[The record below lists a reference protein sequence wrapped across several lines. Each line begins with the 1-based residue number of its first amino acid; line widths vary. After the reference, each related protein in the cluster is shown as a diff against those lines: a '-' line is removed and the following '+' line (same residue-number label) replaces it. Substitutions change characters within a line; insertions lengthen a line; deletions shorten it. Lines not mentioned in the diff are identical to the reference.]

1 MDKFTGTINNAG
13 ENAARIAK
21 DRSEIGRCNNQI
33 ADGERKIHDLY
44 LQIGEYLY
52 TNRPDTADEQIQEL
66 FQQLDKEKQVIY
78 ELESRIIELKGEER
92 CPACGAAVAKDSL
105 FCNHCGVKLERPEKI
120 QKRCPVCGAAVEFE
134 GQQFCTSCGIRLN
147 QEEEFIP
154 PRPENAG
161 AEFTPPQ
168 QENAGAEFTLP
179 QQENVEAELEQPVG
193 KIVLTLEDGDS
204 VSPEEKEESPE

>member
-1 MDKFTGTINNAG
+1 M
-13 ENAARIAK
+13 
-21 DRSEIGRCNNQI
+21 
-33 ADGERKIHDLY
+33 
-44 LQIGEYLY
+44 
-52 TNRPDTADEQIQEL
+52 
-66 FQQLDKEKQVIY
+66 
-78 ELESRIIELKGEER
+78 
-92 CPACGAAVAKDSL
+92 
-105 FCNHCGVKLERPEKI
+105 ERPEKI